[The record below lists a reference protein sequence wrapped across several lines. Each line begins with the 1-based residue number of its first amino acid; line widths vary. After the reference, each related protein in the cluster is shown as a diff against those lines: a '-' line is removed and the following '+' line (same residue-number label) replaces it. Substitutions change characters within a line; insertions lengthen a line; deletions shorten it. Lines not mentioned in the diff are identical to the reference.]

1 MFDFIRG
8 QIHRVA
14 PTQVILEV
22 GGVGFD
28 VNISFQTFQAIQTSK
43 EVSLYTRFL
52 AKNDGQNLSTFVL
65 YGFDKVEERAMFDML
80 TSISGI
86 GNNLALTMLS
96 AHPVD
101 AIQQAIYQGNEA
113 FITAIKGIG
122 PKTAKLIII
131 ELKDKFA
138 KGSDEELPF
147 DPVEFERTDAFQ
159 ALLSL
164 GYKEK
169 EIQKVINDIVS
180 KNLEIKTQELIRQSL
195 KKLR

>member
-1 MFDFIRG
+1 M
-8 QIHRVA
+8 
-14 PTQVILEV
+14 
-22 GGVGFD
+22 
-28 VNISFQTFQAIQTSK
+28 
-43 EVSLYTRFL
+43 
-52 AKNDGQNLSTFVL
+52 
-65 YGFDKVEERAMFDML
+65 
-80 TSISGI
+80 SGI
-86 GNNLALTMLS
+86 GPKKAISILSTVNPTEFKKRLIGGEVKVLTDL
-96 AHPVD
+96 P
-101 AIQQAIYQGNEA
+101 
-113 FITAIKGIG
+113 GIG

-195 KKLR
+195 KKLRWYEKNIFIW

>member
-1 MFDFIRG
+1 MIG
-8 QIHRVA
+8 G
-14 PTQVILEV
+14 EV
-22 GGVGFD
+22 
-28 VNISFQTFQAIQTSK
+28 K
-43 EVSLYTRFL
+43 
-52 AKNDGQNLSTFVL
+52 VL
-65 YGFDKVEERAMFDML
+65 TDL
-80 TSISGI
+80 
-86 GNNLALTMLS
+86 
-96 AHPVD
+96 P
-101 AIQQAIYQGNEA
+101 
-113 FITAIKGIG
+113 GIG